1 MYVTVRYFTY
11 FTALSQHLAV
21 GNEDIGA
28 YRLWCRSADYS
39 TMTFSVWRYKG
50 EGKVVS
56 VLN

>member
-28 YRLWCRSADYS
+28 YRL
-39 TMTFSVWRYKG
+39 
-50 EGKVVS
+50 
-56 VLN
+56 